1 MVKFTRFLKPVAL
14 ALVVLFVMGFA
25 FPTVMSLITEKAMP
39 YQSTGSPVKINGKI
53 YGTYLLAEAFNS
65 SVFFQP
71 RPSATS
77 YNLSETGGGSCSID
91 NSAMLN
97 LTLNYIKQFEKDN
110 PGINASQIPEA
121 MVSYS
126 GSGLDPNIPLQGAI
140 DQVNRVATSIHDLL
154 ENKSLNV
161 SSNSIKQFL
170 LQKIDEDEKQNFPF
184 FGSYYVNTV
193 YLNFA
198 IINYLISHKALPSN
212 FLS

>member
-1 MVKFTRFLKPVAL
+1 MVKISRFIKPVAL
-14 ALVVLFVMGFA
+14 ALVVLFVLGFA
-25 FPTVMSLITEKAMP
+25 FPTVMSIITEKTIP
-39 YQSTGSPVKINGKI
+39 YQSTGSPVKIGGKI
-53 YGTYLLAEAFNS
+53 YGSYLLAEAFNS

-77 YNLSETGGGSCSID
+77 YNLSETGGGNYSID

-97 LTLNYIKQFEKDN
+97 LTLKYIKQFENRN

-126 GSGLDPNIPLQGAI
+126 GSGLDPNIPVQGAT
-140 DQVNRVATSIHDLL
+140 DQVDRITSSIHNLL
-154 ENKSLNV
+154 ENKSVNL
-161 SSNSIKQFL
+161 STDQIEQFL
-170 LQKIDEDEKQNFPF
+170 LNKISSGEKQNFPL

-198 IINYLISHKALPSN
+198 IINYLIGLKALPTN
-212 FLS
+212 FLG